1 MRISAKFQSD
11 LPSSYGNS
19 ENQFLY
25 FYFYQKIYSALK
37 SLIMKHIHSLLFIM
51 LMCCGWLPLSS
62 QTCSLVSRSDTLA
75 GGDVILTITNLGG
88 TIIDKG
94 LARPGFGFAN
104 DTLQID
110 CTQAAPPDN
119 TVDVFTDLI
128 DMPGT
133 DGGFLPQDVL
143 YNPHNGK
150 YYIYGFRKVMVCN
163 ADLQPEQTIDIC
175 DVDNFLA
182 FYSDY
187 QQPMIAV
194 NSTNNE
200 VYCLTMLGELLAL
213 DALHNKTQLV
223 PPMES
228 GVVQGA
234 SLMYCSADASILYF
248 MVVANPNGSI
258 KTVLNKYSL
267 TDAVQNMATANE
279 IVGYDLDYIP
289 MDNHYKVFLATNQG
303 IRMYNDDL
311 SGLTV
316 VAPTKTFDHLAAM
329 NQYLFAHEKDAG
341 SLGVY
346 NAGGGYL
353 YQITNTFSQLRFMLA
368 DVSNDRLYT
377 AGYTPTGSGV
387 NIVGKSHGNY
397 SLLSTIVA
405 GNPYGLTQNPTQ
417 VLACGATDVLY
428 IDKNTLNY
436 TTQAST
442 LMGQMYRIAANTAVG
457 NVCVVQPINGNALTF
472 APAQDKVLDIGGQV
486 SATCRKGDKI
496 YVAVHKYNQRGYI
509 LELNASSAKVIRK
522 IQPAFDFNPV
532 DMFCGDSPEID
543 NPNIYVAYVDMDD
556 PDAMLKMMYF
566 DVNRYTITNTT
577 VALVGDELD
586 HLITPN
592 QTIVLGCLTGTCA
605 QDVFYFYDYSLN
617 LKASPYLFDG
627 CIHDFIYLSKGNT
640 HYIAQV
646 DYCGSQIRF
655 FSDQGATC
663 TEVNT
668 TTLTHAQAA
677 AYNASSQL
685 LYCVNS
691 NNIGTIDPWNGF
703 TLQTESFNFPETVH
717 TMFYNP
723 NDHFV
728 YVVTTNLLM
737 RFAGINVQP
746 VVYNLPQ
753 PFTDKT
759 QLDDVELDIDNNRFF
774 LVSTGSGDPWVT
786 THIMMFD
793 FMNDPEVIATG
804 AYYRAYAFD
813 DVFKK
818 YQGKGQRLS
827 FYPGKENLFCADFI
841 TSNALFATTHA
852 ETRTL
857 TGNWNWISFPC
868 LPRLNNDA
876 YGSQALLQN
885 LDPFPDYFKLI
896 TSVIGENYSLTYVS
910 PVWYTD
916 EIPTL
921 ISTQGN
927 KYYSSSSVVQ
937 NLPVHGTVLDP
948 NTPIPLNAA
957 YENWIGY
964 FLEYP
969 LDPQDAFAGVW
980 NKLTR
985 ISTEHWTLILKDG
998 VIVQG
1003 PSLDS
1008 PIRYGDGVI
1017 VTVKE
1022 NCTLVW
1028 NNDASPG
1035 TPVDHPPT
1043 DYYTY
1048 TKKADYVP
1056 FYFEMDST
1064 DGIQEIALMVADS
1077 CVGAAVVRPGDSI
1090 TEVNAYLA
1098 GTPSGEPITVET
1110 WSGYKSA
1117 RLGNNDYSVVD
1128 RITGKRA
1135 SRTIYTGERQ
1145 PYYVIS
1151 FKAGESARHDA
1162 AMMLQPP
1169 SPNPFSHS
1177 VMCSFVLNEASNVTL
1192 SVYDMRG
1199 QRIATLMQG
1208 SYSEG
1213 FYEAAW
1219 NGVSLGGKTA
1229 PDGIYLIRLTAND
1242 QMIAN
1247 EKVVLIR

>member
-1 MRISAKFQSD
+1 
-11 LPSSYGNS
+11 
-19 ENQFLY
+19 
-25 FYFYQKIYSALK
+25 
-37 SLIMKHIHSLLFIM
+37 MKHIHFLLFIM
-51 LMCCGWLPLSS
+51 LMCYGWLPLAS
-62 QTCSLVSRSDTLA
+62 QTCSLISRSDTLA
-75 GGDVILTITNLGG
+75 GGDVILTITDLDG

-104 DTLQID
+104 DTVQID
-110 CTQAAPPDN
+110 CTQTAPPDN
-119 TVDVFTDLI
+119 TADVFTDMIELP
-128 DMPGT
+128 DT

-194 NSTNNE
+194 NSSTNE

-213 DALHNKTQLV
+213 DAFHNKTQLV
-223 PPMES
+223 PPLQN
-228 GVVQGA
+228 GVVQRA

-248 MVVANPNGSI
+248 MVVIGSDGTI

-267 TDAVQNMATANE
+267 TDGAQNSAITNDVVAYDMALLPMFS
-279 IVGYDLDYIP
+279 GYKIS
-289 MDNHYKVFLATNQG
+289 VATNYG
-303 IRMYNDDL
+303 IRMYNHNL

-316 VAPTKTFDHLAAM
+316 VAPTKTFDHLATM
-329 NQYLFAHEKDAG
+329 NQHLFAHEEDAG
-341 SLGVY
+341 SLSVY
-346 NAGGGYL
+346 DAGGGYL
-353 YQITNTFSQLRFMLA
+353 YPITGTFSQLRFMLV

-377 AGYTPTGSGV
+377 AGYTPTGAGV
-387 NIVGKSHGNY
+387 NIIGNPLGNY
-397 SLLSTIVA
+397 SLLSTIA
-405 GNPYGLTQNPTQ
+405 ADNPYGLAQNTTQ
-417 VLACGATDVLY
+417 VLASGATDVLY
-428 IDKNTLNY
+428 IDKNTLSY
-436 TTQAST
+436 TTQASA

-457 NVCVVQPINGNALTF
+457 NACVVQPINGNTLTF

-532 DMFCGDSPEID
+532 DMFCSDSPEID

-566 DVNRYTITNTT
+566 DVDGYTITNTT
-577 VALVGDELD
+577 VALVGSELD

-627 CIHDFIYLSKGNT
+627 CIHDFIYMSKGNT

-646 DYCGSQIRF
+646 DYCGSKIRF
-655 FSDQGATC
+655 FSDQGITC
-663 TEVNT
+663 TEVNIT
-668 TTLTHAQAA
+668 NLTHAQAA

-685 LYCVNS
+685 LYCVNA
-691 NNIGTIDPWNGF
+691 NAIGTIDPWNGF
-703 TLQTESFNFPETVH
+703 TLQTEPINFPETVH

-728 YVVTTNLLM
+728 YGITTNLLM
-737 RFAGINVQP
+737 RFTGLNVQP

-753 PFTDKT
+753 PHTAST

-774 LVSTGSGDPWVT
+774 LVSTGSGNPWVT

-793 FMNDPEVIATG
+793 FVNDPQVIATG
-804 AYYRAYAFD
+804 AHYRAYPFND
-813 DVFKK
+813 MFKT

-827 FYPGKENLFCADFI
+827 FYPGKENLFCAGLI

-868 LPRLNNDA
+868 MPRLGNNA
-876 YGSQALLQN
+876 YSSQALLEN
-885 LDPFPDYFKLI
+885 LDPLPIYLELI
-896 TSVIGENYSLTYVS
+896 TSVEGLFYSLVFEDQ
-910 PVWYTD
+910 VWHTQQLS
-916 EIPTL
+916 TL
-921 ISTQGN
+921 ISTQGY

-937 NLPVHGTVLDP
+937 NLPVYGTVLDP
-948 NTPIPLNAA
+948 TTPIPLNAA

-1008 PIRYGDGVI
+1008 PLRYGDGVI

-1022 NCTLVW
+1022 NCTLIW

-1035 TPVDHPPT
+1035 TPVDHPST

-1064 DGIQEIALMVADS
+1064 EGIQEIALMVADS

-1098 GTPSGEPITVET
+1098 GIPSGEPVTVET

-1117 RLGNNDYSVVD
+1117 RLGSTDYSVVD
-1128 RITGKRA
+1128 RITQKRV
-1135 SRTIYTGERQ
+1135 SRTIYTGEQQ

-1151 FKAGESARHDA
+1151 FKSGESARGNA
-1162 AMMLQPP
+1162 VVVLQPP

-1177 VMCSFVLNEASNVTL
+1177 VMCSFVLNEASSVTL

-1199 QRIATLMQG
+1199 QRVATLMQG
-1208 SYSEG
+1208 SYGEG

-1219 NGVSLGGKTA
+1219 NGIAHTGKTA
-1229 PDGIYLIRLTAND
+1229 PDGIYIIRLTVND
-1242 QMIAN
+1242 KMIAN